1 MKLSFIFTVAA
12 LVLSASANA
21 SDKTREIR
29 WYLAHSPSSTE
40 LKNVIEEYSE
50 RLYKKSGQKLKV
62 VVVNES
68 SPLNH
73 PGSNNPVGKVGVGE
87 AEMSQVTI
95 SSLKKYY
102 EPIMSFDMPFMFRN
116 HEHAYKVLD
125 GDIGNKILEGIY
137 QGDFNQKTKNKIRG
151 LYFTY
156 SGGYR
161 VFYGSQP
168 LKSVEDFKGLKMY
181 RPGNIPG
188 DKFAQRLG
196 VKYVEG
202 NAGFGSLTY
211 AYSFNSNQINIEEGE
226 LNRYEVFYRTYPEL
240 KTKANYVTET
250 FHSLYLTLIVV
261 NDDFLNSLDS
271 ATKKIFLEET
281 KKLATDERE
290 LSLKL
295 EVENREKLAKSGVK
309 FSKLSEAEEKRLRE
323 VGMKVREDLPAL
335 KEWVQK
341 IEAVK

>member
-1 MKLSFIFTVAA
+1 MKLSLIFTVAA
-12 LVLSASANA
+12 FVLSTSAHA
-21 SDKTREIR
+21 TEKTREIR

-40 LKNVIEEYSE
+40 LKNIIEEYSE
-50 RLYKKSGQKLKV
+50 RLYKKSSQKLKV
-62 VVVNES
+62 VVINKA

-73 PGSNNPVGKVGVGE
+73 PGSDNPVGKVGEGQ

-102 EPIMSFDMPFMFRN
+102 EPIMAFDMPFMFRN

-125 GDIGNKILEGIY
+125 GDIGNKILDGIY
-137 QGDFNQKTKNKIRG
+137 HGELNQKTDKKIRG
-151 LYFTY
+151 LFFTY

-161 VFYGSQP
+161 IIYGSKEI
-168 LKSVEDFKGLKMY
+168 KSVDDFKGLRMY

-196 VKYVEG
+196 VKYVPG

-211 AYSFNSNQINIEEGE
+211 AYSFNANQIDIEEGE

-240 KTKANYVTET
+240 KTKANYVIDTY
-250 FHSLYLTLIVV
+250 HSLYLTLIVV
-261 NDDFLNSLDS
+261 NEDFLNSLDS

-281 KKLATDERE
+281 HKLAMDERE
-290 LSLKL
+290 LSLRL
-295 EVENREKLAKSGVK
+295 EVENRAKLIKQGVK
-309 FSKLSEAEEKRLRE
+309 FVKLPEAEEKRLHE
-323 VGMKVREDLPAL
+323 IGLKVREDLPKL
-335 KEWVQK
+335 KDWVQK